1 MKRLIT
7 LVMLSM
13 TSLALWGQGSI
24 ALLDRV
30 SGRRVQFHYT
40 YSLSRGGGP
49 MQQVTDGEMLLEG
62 NAYRLSGLG
71 LDIRSD
77 GTTRWSADTAAE
89 EMIIETVDRHDIL
102 TNPALFISSYKNY
115 GNQLRVN
122 ASGPD
127 SLDVTLTL
135 DEETRARFVLKD
147 VRFLEP
153 RGPEGSADF
162 VWNLTTLPSS
172 WVVTDLR

>member
-1 MKRLIT
+1 MKRFVTLLI
-7 LVMLSM
+7 LSI

-30 SGRRVQFHYT
+30 PGQRVQFHYT
-40 YSLSRGGGP
+40 YSLSRSGGP

-77 GTTRWSADTAAE
+77 GSTRWSADTAAE
-89 EMIIETVDRHDIL
+89 ELIIETVDQNDIL
-102 TNPALFISSYKNY
+102 TNPVLFLSSYKKY
-115 GNQLRVN
+115 GKQLKVN

-135 DEETRARFVLKD
+135 DEDTRARFVLKD

-153 RGPEGSADF
+153 RGPEGLSDFIWDVSA
-162 VWNLTTLPSS
+162 LPSTY
-172 WVVTDLR
+172 VVTDLR

>member
-7 LVMLSM
+7 LIMLSM

-30 SGRRVQFHYT
+30 SGQRVQFHYT
-40 YSLSRGGGP
+40 YSLSRDGGP

-89 EMIIETVDRHDIL
+89 ELIIETVDQNDIL
-102 TNPALFISSYKNY
+102 TNPVLFLSSYKNY
-115 GNQLRVN
+115 GKQLKVN

-135 DEETRARFVLKD
+135 DEETQARFVLKD

-153 RGPEGSADF
+153 RGSEGLSDF
-162 VWNLTTLPSS
+162 VWDVSALPSTY
-172 WVVTDLR
+172 VVTDLR